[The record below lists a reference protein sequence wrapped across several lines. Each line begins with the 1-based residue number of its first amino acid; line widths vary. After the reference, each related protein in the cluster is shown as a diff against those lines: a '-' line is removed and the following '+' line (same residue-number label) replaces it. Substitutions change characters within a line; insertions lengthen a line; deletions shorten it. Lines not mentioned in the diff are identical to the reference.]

1 MCVCILDKC
10 TSVRLHET
18 VQRSLIFNKEYN
30 NYQNVKNTLNS
41 TEYSH
46 TCVLVTCFLTYIYNR
61 RIGLQI
67 RNIRIQPLL
76 LAVWTKL

>member
-18 VQRSLIFNKEYN
+18 VQNRPIFIKEYN
-30 NYQNVKNTLNS
+30 NYQNVNNTLHS
-41 TEYSH
+41 TEYCH

-67 RNIRIQPLL
+67 KNNRIQPLL
-76 LAVWTKL
+76 LAGWTKL